1 MKPLVLIVEDEEAQ
15 VELLRYNLE
24 SEGYRTIAAGDGEEA
39 LLRIEEEE
47 PNLVILDW
55 MLPKVSGIEVC
66 RQLRSQEATRQLPIL
81 MVTARGE
88 EPDRVR
94 GFDTGADDYLVKP
107 FSPIEMMARV
117 RAILRRASPGLGEE
131 LMSYGGVSIDTGRHR
146 VTRDGRSVHLSP
158 TEFRLLCALLERP
171 GHVYSRDTLLNR
183 VHGRDA
189 DVEPRTIDVHV
200 GRLRKA
206 LNAGGETDIIR
217 TVRGGGY
224 SIDYVRS

>member
-1 MKPLVLIVEDEEAQ
+1 MKPLVLIVEDEQTQ
-15 VELLRYNLE
+15 VEMLRYNLE
-24 SEGYRTIAAGDGEEA
+24 SEGYRTIAAVDGEEA
-39 LLRIEEEE
+39 LLRVEEEE
-47 PNLVILDW
+47 PDLVILDW

-66 RQLRSQEATRQLPIL
+66 RQLRNRDATRQLPIL

-131 LMSYGGVSIDTGRHR
+131 LLSYGGVSIDTGRHR

-158 TEFRLLCALLERP
+158 TEFRLLCTLLERP

-189 DVEPRTIDVHV
+189 DVDPRTIDVHI

-224 SIDYVRS
+224 SIDYVTS